1 MTTHLVPRIS
11 RKHEHFVFGVI
22 QSGLTAGI
30 ASVVAN
36 FHLIGEGTFVL
47 NWIGSWL
54 TSWAA
59 MVPIVL
65 FAAPTIRR
73 VVAAM
78 TYD

>member
-30 ASVVAN
+30 ASGVAN
-36 FHLIGEGTFVL
+36 GHLIKEGTFVL

-54 TSWAA
+54 TSWAV
-59 MVPIVL
+59 MVPVVL
-65 FAAPTIRR
+65 FAAPAIRR
-73 VVAAM
+73 IVTSM

>member
-1 MTTHLVPRIS
+1 MTRHLGPRIS

-30 ASVVAN
+30 ASGVAN
-36 FHLIGEGTFVL
+36 VHLIKEGTFVF

-54 TSWAA
+54 TSWAV

-65 FAAPTIRR
+65 FAAPAIRR
-73 VVAAM
+73 IVTSL

>member
-1 MTTHLVPRIS
+1 MTTRLVPRIS

-30 ASVVAN
+30 ASGVAN
-36 FHLIGEGTFVL
+36 VHLVEEGTFVL

-54 TSWAA
+54 TSWAV

-65 FAAPTIRR
+65 LAAPAIRR
-73 VVAAM
+73 MVASM